1 MNNDTT
7 NKLRVPTQEEITN
20 WLNTWDNDEKN
31 SHVVSSMQVL
41 FKKIPSNNN
50 LDEIYAKIAALNDL
64 YSTNIRKLYDVAK
77 HIFSVQDIDERL
89 KAGDLTI
96 VNEIAKV
103 PLIDKY
109 GDEKVYNYYS
119 FATKFCMF
127 SNPEVYSIYD
137 SYVEKVLTEFN
148 KIDRF
153 FDPKELDFRN
163 YEDFDEIL
171 NLFRAKYN
179 TVFDN
184 ISRLDMDRYL
194 WLLGKKTFPKT
205 YYTKKKKTAN
215 E

>member
-41 FKKIPSNNN
+41 FEKIPLNNN

-89 KAGDLTI
+89 KAGDLTT

-103 PLIDKY
+103 PLVDKH